1 MPEVS
6 SLSACAC
13 LVAHYIQHV
22 IHFRLLLLSLGFN
35 FVVVVVAVF
44 FFSTDVFQCDGCL
57 LCRGS
62 WLGCAVVPVLGAL
75 FQSRGWLPK
84 VEAPGYSRHPTSSLA
99 VQLLMH

>member
-22 IHFRLLLLSLGFN
+22 IHFRPLLLSLGFN

-44 FFSTDVFQCDGCL
+44 FFL
-57 LCRGS
+57 
-62 WLGCAVVPVLGAL
+62 
-75 FQSRGWLPK
+75 
-84 VEAPGYSRHPTSSLA
+84 H
-99 VQLLMH
+99 